1 MVDIHSHILPEVDD
15 GSRSVEQSLSMLET
29 AVSKGVTDIVCTPH
43 YRWQY
48 NLSQENVKE
57 KFDKFV
63 SAVKGKNIPVRLYLG
78 REVYELRGLSRI
90 IRENPDMIMN
100 GKPYV
105 LGEFDFYEKKDPANS
120 AYELKKSGYTLIV
133 AHAERYN
140 YLTLEDIY
148 EIKRNGGLIQVNA
161 QSVTKR
167 FKKFFG
173 RRVKDMFSEGLVD
186 FVASDIHFDRE
197 NAMAEAYQYINKKF
211 GEKTARAVFTENAR
225 QIIED

>member
-29 AVSKGVTDIVCTPH
+29 LVSKGVTDIVCTPH

-148 EIKRNGGLIQVNA
+148 EIKRNGGLIQV
-161 QSVTKR
+161 QGRSVTKR
-167 FKKFFG
+167 VKKFFG
-173 RRVKDMFSEGLVD
+173 GRGKELVSEGVVGG
-186 FVASDIHFDRE
+186 VASAIHVVGE
-197 NAMAEAYQYINKKF
+197 NAL
-211 GEKTARAVFTENAR
+211 GARAIYILTEKMR
-225 QIIED
+225 WLRLIST